1 MLMYL
6 TVMAAALAVA
16 ALTLFSGFGI
26 GTLLMPVFAIFFPI
40 EAAVAMTAVVHLSN
54 NLFKM
59 ALVGKHA
66 DWGIALRF
74 IIPGLLFSAFGA
86 YLLTRMAVSEPIYSY
101 EFYGV
106 HDMTLIKLVIA
117 ALMLLFAILEFSKRF
132 EGLAFPKKYIPLGG
146 ALSGFFGGLSGHQG
160 ALRSAF
166 LIRSIDDKT
175 KFIGTGVVCSVV
187 VDLSRVAVYGTFF
200 FGGTLTT
207 IVDSGGL
214 NLISAAVL
222 TAFLGSFIGNRFMKK
237 VKMRHVRNLV
247 GGMLLPVA
255 LLLGSGMI

>member
-6 TVMAAALAVA
+6 TVMVAALAVA
-16 ALTLFSGFGI
+16 ALTLISGFGI

-54 NLFKM
+54 NLFKT

-66 DWGIALRF
+66 DWSIALRF

-86 YLLTRMAVSEPIYSY
+86 YLLTRMAVSEPVYSY
-101 EFYGV
+101 EFYGAR
-106 HDMTLIKLVIA
+106 DMTLIKLVIA

-166 LIRSIDDKT
+166 LIRSIDDKA

-187 VDLSRVAVYGTFF
+187 VDLSRVAVYGTLF

-247 GGMLLPVA
+247 GWMLLTVA

>member
-1 MLMYL
+1 MYL
-6 TVMAAALAVA
+6 TVMAAALLVA

-54 NLFKM
+54 NLFKLT
-59 ALVGKHA
+59 LVGRYA
-66 DWGIALRF
+66 DWKIAVRF
-74 IIPGLLFSAFGA
+74 IIPGLIFSAFGA
-86 YLLTRMAVSEPIYSY
+86 YLLTRMATSEPLYSY

-106 HDMTLIKLVIA
+106 RELTILKLVVGL
-117 ALMLLFAILEFSKRF
+117 LMLLFALLELSKRF
-132 EGLAFPKKYIPLGG
+132 DELSFPKKYLPLGG

-187 VDLSRVAVYGTFF
+187 VDLSRVAVYGILF

-222 TAFLGSFIGNRFMKK
+222 TAFLGSFIGNRLMKK

-247 GGMLLPVA
+247 GGMLLVVA
-255 LLLGSGMI
+255 LLLGSGLI

>member
-6 TVMAAALAVA
+6 SVMAAALVAA

-26 GTLLMPVFAIFFPI
+26 GTLLMPVFAIFFPV

-54 NLFKM
+54 NLFKFM
-59 ALVGKHA
+59 LVGKHA
-66 DWGIALRF
+66 DWKIAVRF
-74 IIPGLLFSAFGA
+74 IIPGLIFSAFGA
-86 YLLTRMAVSEPIYSY
+86 YLLTRMASSAPIYSY

-106 HDMTLIKLVIA
+106 RELTLLKSVVA
-117 ALMLLFAILEFSKRF
+117 VLMLIFAILEFSKRF
-132 EGLAFPKKYIPLGG
+132 DKLSFPKKYLPIGG

-166 LIRSIDDKT
+166 LIRSIDDKAR
-175 KFIGTGVVCSVV
+175 FIGTGVACSVV
-187 VDLSRVAVYGTFF
+187 VDLSRVAVYGTVF
-200 FGGTLTT
+200 FGGTLNT

-222 TAFLGSFIGNRFMKK
+222 TAFLGSFIGNRLMKR

-247 GGMLLPVA
+247 AGMLLVVA
-255 LLLGSGMI
+255 VLLGSGII

>member
-1 MLMYL
+1 MYL
-6 TVMAAALAVA
+6 SVTVAALLVA

-26 GTLLMPVFAIFFPI
+26 GTLLMPVFAIFFPV

-54 NLFKM
+54 NLFKLT
-59 ALVGKHA
+59 LVGKHA
-66 DWGIALRF
+66 DWKLAIRF
-74 IIPGLLFSAFGA
+74 IVPGLIFSAFGA
-86 YLLTRMAVSEPIYSY
+86 YLLTRMASSAPIYSY

-106 HDMTLIKLVIA
+106 RELTLLKLVVA
-117 ALMLLFAILEFSKRF
+117 MLMILFAFLEFSKQF
-132 EGLAFPKKYIPLGG
+132 EKLSFPKKYIPLGG

-175 KFIGTGVVCSVV
+175 KFIGTGVACSVV
-187 VDLSRVAVYGTFF
+187 VDLMRVAVYGSLF

-214 NLISAAVL
+214 RLISAAVL

-237 VKMRHVRNLV
+237 VKMLHVRNLV
-247 GGMLLPVA
+247 GGMLFTVA

>member
-6 TVMAAALAVA
+6 SVMAAALVVA

-26 GTLLMPVFAIFFPI
+26 GTLLMPVFAIFFPV

-54 NLFKM
+54 NLFKLM
-59 ALVGKHA
+59 LVGRYA
-66 DWGIALRF
+66 DWKIAVRF
-74 IIPGLLFSAFGA
+74 IIPGLVFSAFGA
-86 YLLTRMAVSEPIYSY
+86 YLLTRIASSAPLYSY

-106 HDMTLIKLVIA
+106 RELTILKLVVA
-117 ALMLLFAILEFSKRF
+117 SLMMFFALLELSKRF
-132 EGLAFPKKYIPLGG
+132 DELSFPKKYIPFGG

-187 VDLSRVAVYGTFF
+187 VDLSRVAVYGSLF
-200 FGGTLTT
+200 FGGTMTT
-207 IVDSGGL
+207 IVDSGGV

-222 TAFLGSFIGNRFMKK
+222 TAFLGSFIGNRLIKK
-237 VKMRHVRNLV
+237 VRMRHVRNLV
-247 GGMLLPVA
+247 GGMLLTLA

>member
-1 MLMYL
+1 
-6 TVMAAALAVA
+6 
-16 ALTLFSGFGI
+16 
-26 GTLLMPVFAIFFPI
+26 
-40 EAAVAMTAVVHLSN
+40 
-54 NLFKM
+54 
-59 ALVGKHA
+59 
-66 DWGIALRF
+66 
-74 IIPGLLFSAFGA
+74 
-86 YLLTRMAVSEPIYSY
+86 MAVSEPIYSY

-106 HDMTLIKLVIA
+106 RDMTFIKLVIA

-166 LIRSIDDKT
+166 LIRSIDDKA
-175 KFIGTGVVCSVV
+175 KYIGTGVVCSVV
-187 VDLSRVAVYGTFF
+187 VDLSRVAVYGTLF
-200 FGGTLTT
+200 FGGTLMTT

-237 VKMRHVRNLV
+237 VKMHHVRNLV
-247 GGMLLPVA
+247 GGMLLAVA
-255 LLLGSGMI
+255 LLLGSGII